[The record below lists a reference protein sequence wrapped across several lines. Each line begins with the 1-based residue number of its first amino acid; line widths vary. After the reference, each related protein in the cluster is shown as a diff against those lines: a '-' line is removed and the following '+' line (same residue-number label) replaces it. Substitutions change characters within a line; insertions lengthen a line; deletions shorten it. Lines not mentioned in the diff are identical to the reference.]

1 MLDLH
6 QKDTNRQQP
15 KGQHTQKNVHL
26 GRPRDR
32 VADQGGKGNQKTLQG
47 EHVASRLRLLKF
59 VFFILQPLVEV
70 RVTAKSSL

>member
-1 MLDLH
+1 
-6 QKDTNRQQP
+6 
-15 KGQHTQKNVHL
+15 VHL